1 MSLLSLLIMQL
12 MSDVQIL
19 NCGFC
24 NDYFHGLCD
33 SCLFFKYV
41 LMCMLR
47 SKVWRSFAELVFII
61 VYMQAA
67 ARLPVLD

>member
-1 MSLLSLLIMQL
+1 

-19 NCGFC
+19 NCSFC
-24 NDYFHGLCD
+24 NDYLYGLCD

-47 SKVWRSFAELVFII
+47 TSEVWRSFAELVFII
-61 VYMQAA
+61 VYIQAA